1 MLHARSVAKCRLL
14 VQIPQQQRHHRY
26 EFAIRQIYKGREV
39 GRLTWVFPALGKKGG
54 PKKEA
59 AQSV

>member
-1 MLHARSVAKCRLL
+1 MPAPGAD
-14 VQIPQQQRHHRY
+14 PAAAAHHRY

-39 GRLTWVFPALGKKGG
+39 GRLTWVFPALGKKDG